1 MRLLLE
7 ATQGCG
13 SRGGR
18 LEGGYGLIFNLVG
31 KGSGLKETR
40 SIPDKLKLEL
50 ENPEM
55 CVFVDHSSFSHI
67 L

>member
-31 KGSGLKETR
+31 RREEGSGLKETR
-40 SIPDKLKLEL
+40 SSPDKLG
-50 ENPEM
+50 NPEM